1 MVQKEDPS
9 SAPEAE
15 AATVAGNATIPV
27 AADGGI
33 YKHLSPQAR
42 GELSKRLNE
51 AAAMVLKEAESLE
64 SAHRAAGAEP
74 DIGRWHIER
83 SWWSM
88 MLRYS
93 SERHPRL
100 IKVLPLLSS
109 VCVFLMGFASTHL
122 KDWWGIPVFVIAT
135 MLAAVCIGSIYVF
148 AGKP

>member
-1 MVQKEDPS
+1 VTNQQDNNANPTT
-9 SAPEAE
+9 AV
-15 AATVAGNATIPV
+15 TVVTGEETILV
-27 AADGGI
+27 AADSEI
-33 YKHLSPQAR
+33 YKHLSSQAR
-42 GELSKRLNE
+42 IELQKRLSD

-64 SAHRAAGAEP
+64 SAHRATGAEP

-109 VCVFLMGFASTHL
+109 LCVFFMGLSSSHL
-122 KDWWGIPVFVIAT
+122 KDWWGIPVFVIGT
-135 MLAAVCIGSIYVF
+135 ILAALCIGTIYVI
-148 AGKP
+148 ASKP